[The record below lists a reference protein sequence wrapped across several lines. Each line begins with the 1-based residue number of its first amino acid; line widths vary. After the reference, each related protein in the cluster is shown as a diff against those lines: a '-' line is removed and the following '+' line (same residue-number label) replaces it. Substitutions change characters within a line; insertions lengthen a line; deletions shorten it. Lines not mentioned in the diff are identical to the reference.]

1 MKSSKLQ
8 TFLFSTAGVVLV
20 FIALVGLNLI
30 FSPARARVDMTADKL
45 HTLSDGTRQILK
57 RLDGPVEVRFYVSQ
71 GKDRMPPALKTYVQS
86 VDDLLSEFRAESGNK
101 IDIKKI
107 DPEPDS
113 EAEDS
118 ARLDGVQGQALQNG
132 EEFYLGLAVENAPD
146 KVVLPFLAP
155 QREKLLEYDLAR
167 AISQV
172 LTTNKPVIGVMSPL
186 PVMGGGMNPMM
197 MMQMGR
203 QQATEPWI
211 FVSELKRD
219 FEVKTVPMDL
229 EKVDDS
235 IKVLLVIHP
244 KDITD
249 KAQFA
254 LDQFVLRGGKL
265 VAFVDPLCI
274 SDTQRQQPNPMGLNF
289 GTSSSL
295 PKLFKAWG
303 YDFGSQVVADTQF
316 MKELGGRDGR
326 PQPVP
331 GFVFINAAGIDANSV
346 VTAQVDDVWM
356 PFPGGMQGSASAG
369 LKGDPILFSTKDSQL
384 VDGITA
390 QLNPEKVLQDFKPS
404 GVTYNLALKI
414 SGKFKTA
421 FPDGNPA
428 AKSDTNA
435 PASTAAALKESA
447 ADNVVYVFGDA
458 DMLANNFT
466 VQINQMMRVAMPM
479 NGNLSLLQNVVEQT
493 AGDDSLIGARSR
505 ASVRRPFT
513 VVQKMEATARNAYQA
528 KIAELDKKLQDLQGE
543 LSKMQVKK
551 EGDTA
556 KVILSPEQQQALK
569 NFTAQQAETR
579 KELRST
585 RRNLRQDVDALEN
598 RLKWVNIAAMP
609 ILVALVG
616 VALAVVRRRKM
627 AAK

>member
-8 TFLFSTAGVVLV
+8 TFLFSAAGLVLV

-30 FSPARARVDMTADKL
+30 FSPARVRVDMTADRL
-45 HTLSDGTRQILK
+45 HTLSDGTRQILH
-57 RLDGPVEVRFYVSQ
+57 RLDGPVEVRLYVSQ
-71 GKDRMPPALKTYVQS
+71 GKDRMPAALKTYVQS
-86 VDDLLSEFRAESGNK
+86 VDDLLAEFRAESGNK

-118 ARLDGVQGQALQNG
+118 ARLDGVQGQQLPNG
-132 EEFYLGLAVENAPD
+132 EEFYLGVAIENAPD
-146 KVVLPFLAP
+146 KVVLPFLSP

-167 AISQV
+167 AVSQV

-197 MMQMGR
+197 MQQMGR
-203 QQATEPWI
+203 QQGSEPWVFI
-211 FVSELKRD
+211 SELKRD
-219 FEVKTVPMDL
+219 FDVRTVPMEADTI
-229 EKVDDS
+229 DDAV
-235 IKVLLVIHP
+235 KVLLVIHP
-244 KDITD
+244 RDITD
-249 KAQFA
+249 KAQYA

-265 VAFVDPLCI
+265 VAFVDALCI
-274 SDTQRQQPNPMGLNF
+274 SDTQRQQQPNPMGMNF

-295 PKLFKAWG
+295 PKLFKTWG

-331 GFVFINAAGIDANSV
+331 GFVFINANGIDANSV

-356 PFPGGMQGSASAG
+356 PFPGALQGTAAAG
-369 LKGDPILFSTKDSQL
+369 LKAEPLLYSTKDSQL

-390 QLNPEKVLQDFKPS
+390 QLNSEKVLQDFKPS
-404 GVTYNLALKI
+404 GVVYNLGIKV

-421 FPDGNPA
+421 FPDGSPA
-428 AKSDTNA
+428 AQGDTNA
-435 PASTAAALKESA
+435 PAAAPGLKESA
-447 ADNVVYVFGDA
+447 SDNVVYLFGDA
-458 DMLANNFT
+458 DMLANSFT

-479 NGNLSLLQNVVEQT
+479 NANLSLLQNVVEQT
-493 AGDDSLIGARSR
+493 AGDSNLIGARSR

-513 VVQKMEATARNAYQA
+513 VVQEMEAKARNAYQS
-528 KIAELDKKLQDLQGE
+528 KIGELDKKLQDLQGE
-543 LSKMQVKK
+543 LSKIQVKK
-551 EGDTA
+551 DGETA
-556 KVILSPEQQQALK
+556 RVILSPEQQQALK
-569 NFTAQQAETR
+569 NYTAQQGETR
-579 KELRST
+579 KELRTT
-585 RRNLRQDVDALEN
+585 RRNLRQDVDSLEN

-609 ILVALVG
+609 VLVSLVG
-616 VALAVVRRRKM
+616 IALALVRRRRM
-627 AAK
+627 AAR

>member
-8 TFLFSTAGVVLV
+8 TFLYSAAGVVLV
-20 FIALVGLNLI
+20 FIALVGLNVI
-30 FSPARARVDMTADKL
+30 FSPARARLDMTQDKL
-45 HTLSDGTRQILK
+45 HTLSDGTRQILR
-57 RLDGPVEVRFYVSQ
+57 RLDGPLELRLYVSQ

-86 VDDLLSEFRAESGNK
+86 VDDLLAEFRAESGNK
-101 IDIKKI
+101 IEIKKI
-107 DPEPDS
+107 DPEPDT

-118 ARLDGVQGQALQNG
+118 ARLDGVQGQPLPNG

-146 KVVLPFLAP
+146 KVVLPFLSP

-167 AISQV
+167 AVSQV
-172 LTTNKPVIGVMSPL
+172 LTTNKPVVGVMSPL

-197 MMQMGR
+197 MQMGR
-203 QQATEPWI
+203 QQGSEPWI

-219 FEVKTVPMDL
+219 FEVRTVPMEV
-229 EKVDDS
+229 EKVDEA

-244 KDITD
+244 RDITD

-274 SDTQRQQPNPMGLNF
+274 SDTQRQQQPNPMGMNF

-331 GFVFINAAGIDANSV
+331 GFVFLNAAGIDAGSV
-346 VTAQVDDVWM
+346 VTAQVDDIWM
-356 PFPGGMQGSASAG
+356 PFPGALQGSAATG
-369 LKGDPILFSTKDSQL
+369 LKAEPLLFSTKDSQL

-390 QLNPEKVLQDFKPS
+390 QLNPEKVLQDFKAS
-404 GVTYNLALKI
+404 SVIYNLGLRV

-421 FPDGNPA
+421 FPEGNPA
-428 AKSDTNA
+428 GHSDTNA
-435 PASTAAALKESA
+435 PAATETALKESA
-447 ADNVVYVFGDA
+447 AENMVYLFGDA
-458 DMLANNFT
+458 DMLANSFT
-466 VQINQMMRVAMPM
+466 VQINQMMRVAMPL
-479 NGNLSLLQNVVEQT
+479 NGNLSLLQNIVEQT
-493 AGDDSLIGARSR
+493 AGDASLIGARSR

-513 VVQKMEATARNAYQA
+513 VVQQMEATARNAYQS
-528 KIAELDKKLQDLQGE
+528 KISELDKKLQDLQGE

-551 EGDTA
+551 EGDMNRI
-556 KVILSPEQQQALK
+556 ILSPEQQQALK
-569 NFTAQQAETR
+569 NFTSQQAETR
-579 KELRST
+579 KELRTT
-585 RRNLRQDVDALEN
+585 RRNLRQDVDSLEN

-609 ILVALVG
+609 ILVSLVG
-616 VALAVVRRRKM
+616 IALAVVRRRRM
-627 AAK
+627 AAR

>member
-8 TFLFSTAGVVLV
+8 TFLFSAAGVVLV

-30 FSPARARVDMTADKL
+30 FSPARVRVDMTADRL
-45 HTLSDGTRQILK
+45 HTLSDGTRQILR
-57 RLDGPVEVRFYVSQ
+57 RLDGPVEVRLYVSQ
-71 GKDRMPPALKTYVQS
+71 GKDRMPAALKTYVQS
-86 VDDLLSEFRAESGNK
+86 VDDLLAEFRAESGNK

-118 ARLDGVQGQALQNG
+118 ARLDGVQGQQLPNG
-132 EEFYLGLAVENAPD
+132 EEFYLGVAIENAPD
-146 KVVLPFLAP
+146 KVVLPFLSP

-167 AISQV
+167 AVSQV
-172 LTTNKPVIGVMSPL
+172 LSTNKPVIGVMSPL

-203 QQATEPWI
+203 QQGSEPWVFI
-211 FVSELKRD
+211 SELKRD
-219 FEVKTVPMDL
+219 FDVRTVPMEADTI
-229 EKVDDS
+229 DDAV
-235 IKVLLVIHP
+235 KVLLVIHP
-244 KDITD
+244 RDITD
-249 KAQFA
+249 KTQYA

-265 VAFVDPLCI
+265 VAFVDALCI
-274 SDTQRQQPNPMGLNF
+274 SDTQRQQQPNPMGMNF

-331 GFVFINAAGIDANSV
+331 GFVFINANGIDANSV

-356 PFPGGMQGSASAG
+356 PFPGALQGTAAAG
-369 LKGDPILFSTKDSQL
+369 LKAEPLLFSTKDSQL

-390 QLNPEKVLQDFKPS
+390 QLNSEKVLQDFKPS
-404 GVTYNLALKI
+404 GVVYNLGVKV

-421 FPDGNPA
+421 FPDGSPA
-428 AKSDTNA
+428 AQGDTNA
-435 PASTAAALKESA
+435 PAAAPGLKESA
-447 ADNVVYVFGDA
+447 SDNVVYLFGDA
-458 DMLANNFT
+458 DMLANSFT

-479 NGNLSLLQNVVEQT
+479 NANLSLLQNVVEQT
-493 AGDDSLIGARSR
+493 AGDSNLIGARSR

-513 VVQKMEATARNAYQA
+513 VVQEMEAKARNAYQS
-528 KIAELDKKLQDLQGE
+528 KIGELDKKLQDLQAE
-543 LSKMQVKK
+543 LSKIQLKK
-551 EGDTA
+551 DGESA
-556 KVILSPEQQQALK
+556 RVILSPEQQQALK
-569 NFTAQQAETR
+569 NYTAQQGETR

-585 RRNLRQDVDALEN
+585 RRNLRQDVDSLEN

-609 ILVALVG
+609 ILVSLVG
-616 VALAVVRRRKM
+616 IALALVRRRRM
-627 AAK
+627 AAR

>member
-8 TFLFSTAGVVLV
+8 TFLFSAAGVVLV

-30 FSPARARVDMTADKL
+30 FSPARVRVDMTADRL
-45 HTLSDGTRQILK
+45 HTLSDGTRQILH
-57 RLDGPVEVRFYVSQ
+57 RLDGPVEVRLYVSQ
-71 GKDRMPPALKTYVQS
+71 GKDRMPAALKTYVQS
-86 VDDLLSEFRAESGNK
+86 VDDLLAEFRAESGNK

-118 ARLDGVQGQALQNG
+118 ARLDGVQGQQLPNG
-132 EEFYLGLAVENAPD
+132 EEFYLGVAIENAPD
-146 KVVLPFLAP
+146 KVVLPFLSP

-167 AISQV
+167 AVSQV

-197 MMQMGR
+197 MQMGR
-203 QQATEPWI
+203 QQGSEPWV

-219 FEVKTVPMDL
+219 FDVRTVPMEADTID
-229 EKVDDS
+229 EAV
-235 IKVLLVIHP
+235 KVLLVIHP
-244 KDITD
+244 RDITD
-249 KAQFA
+249 KAQYA

-265 VAFVDPLCI
+265 VAFVDALCI
-274 SDTQRQQPNPMGLNF
+274 SDTQRQQQPNPMGMNF

-331 GFVFINAAGIDANSV
+331 GFVFINANGIDANSV

-356 PFPGGMQGSASAG
+356 PFPGALQGTAAGG
-369 LKGDPILFSTKDSQL
+369 LKAEPLLFSTKDSQL

-390 QLNPEKVLQDFKPS
+390 QLNSEKVLQDFKPS
-404 GVTYNLALKI
+404 GVVYNLGIKV

-421 FPDGNPA
+421 FPDGSPA
-428 AKSDTNA
+428 AQGDTNA
-435 PASTAAALKESA
+435 PAAAPGLKESA
-447 ADNVVYVFGDA
+447 SDNVVYLFGDA
-458 DMLANNFT
+458 DMLANSFT

-479 NGNLSLLQNVVEQT
+479 NANLSLLQNVVEQT
-493 AGDDSLIGARSR
+493 AGDSNLIGARSR

-513 VVQKMEATARNAYQA
+513 VVQEMEAKARNAYQS
-528 KIAELDKKLQDLQGE
+528 KIGELDKKLQDLQGE
-543 LSKMQVKK
+543 LSKIQVKK
-551 EGDTA
+551 DGETA
-556 KVILSPEQQQALK
+556 RVILSPEQQQALK
-569 NFTAQQAETR
+569 NYTAQQGETR

-585 RRNLRQDVDALEN
+585 RRNLRQDVDSLEN

-609 ILVALVG
+609 ILVSLVG
-616 VALAVVRRRKM
+616 IALALVRRRRM
-627 AAK
+627 AAR